1 MSSLKTAR
9 PSDRYPPGMVP
20 SPPDR
25 DVVAAARIGEGW
37 AFEQLYESLSP
48 AVLGYLRSQGCT
60 DPEGAVSEVFLRV
73 FRRLA
78 DFVGSDAQ
86 LRSWVFTIAHNLI
99 IDERRMLSGRRADQ
113 PLHDR
118 LELPG
123 GDVEDDAMRRMAMGR
138 ARQILELLPRDQRDV
153 LLLRIVADL
162 SLDEAAEAM
171 DRTVGAVKALQ
182 HRALASLRRRLEEA
196 TPQEIDVAAA
206 EEISA
211 QAVSPP
217 PV

>member
-1 MSSLKTAR
+1 
-9 PSDRYPPGMVP
+9 MVP

-25 DVVAAARIGEGW
+25 DVVAAARAGDGA
-37 AFEQLYESLSP
+37 AFEKLYEELSP
-48 AVLGYLRSQGCT
+48 AVLGYVRSQGCA
-60 DPEGAVSEVFLRV
+60 DPEGSTGEVFLRV
-73 FRRLA
+73 FRKLG

-99 IDERRMLSGRRADQ
+99 IDERRMLSGRRPDQ

-123 GDVEDDAMRRMAMGR
+123 GDVEADAMSRMAMGR
-138 ARQILELLPRDQRDV
+138 TRQILELLPRDQRDV
-153 LLLRIVADL
+153 LLLRIVAEL
-162 SLDEAAEAM
+162 SLEEAAAAM

-182 HRALASLRRRLEEA
+182 HRALASLRRRLEDLA
-196 TPQEIDVAAA
+196 PDAVPPLLAPGA
-206 EEISA
+206 ISM